1 MTARFSSSTVHTRR
15 AIAVAVAGALLC
27 AGAAHA
33 GSAGRQFASLA
44 TGPVSGIYYPVGQA
58 ICEAVNAA
66 RNGLALW
73 CSVESTPGSVYN
85 VDSVSSG
92 ENEFALVQSDAQFF
106 AVSGEGRWKGRP
118 ASQLRS
124 VMALYPETLTVLARE
139 DSGIGTIEQLK
150 GKRVNIGAPGTGSRV
165 TWDELKGALKITEA
179 DLAEAAELKTDAA
192 AARLCANT
200 LDASLMIVGHPSEM
214 IERQLRSCRLK
225 LVPVSGP
232 GVDALVAKRPYYTA
246 AVIPGSTYG
255 LAADVPTF
263 GVKATLVTSAEVPED
278 TVHALTMAIMTSLGR
293 LKQQPALAG
302 LKPDEMA
309 GQSLTAPLHPGAAK
323 AFRELGLLE

>member
-1 MTARFSSSTVHTRR
+1 MTATLHMNPGRFRRVTVM
-15 AIAVAVAGALLC
+15 AVALAFLCPGGAD
-27 AGAAHA
+27 AAS
-33 GSAGRQFASLA
+33 GGREFASLA

-58 ICEAVNAA
+58 ICDAVNAA
-66 RNGLALW
+66 RTGQALW

-92 ENEFALVQSDAQFF
+92 ENEFALVQSDVQFF
-106 AVSGEGRWKGRP
+106 AVSGEGRWQGRP
-118 ASQLRS
+118 ASQLRA

-192 AARLCANT
+192 AERLCSNT
-200 LDASLMIVGHPSEM
+200 LDASLMIVGHPSGM
-214 IERQLRSCRLK
+214 VERQLTSCPLK

-232 GVDALVAKRPYYTA
+232 GVDALVAMRPYYTA
-246 AVIPGSTYG
+246 ATIPGSAYG

-263 GVKATLVTSAEVPED
+263 GVKATLVTSANVPED
-278 TVHALTMAIMTSLGR
+278 TVYALTMAVMTNLGK
-293 LKQQPALAG
+293 LKQQQALAG
-302 LKPDEMA
+302 LQPDDMT
-309 GQSLTAPLHPGAAK
+309 GQSLTAPLHPGAVK
-323 AFRELGLLE
+323 AFRELGLLK